1 MSIKGLILT
10 TKCRSRASALVFVL
24 AAVALMSVLVLAFF
38 THATLSR
45 QTSFSSGG
53 MARANAIALSG
64 MDTIIGDLLSEI
76 SAGSSVRTTNGI
88 SIYLPITNLSVA
100 PYRVGDQG
108 LPNLLKQSTSF
119 SNIWAGSSYAKQ
131 GPVRAAAGNSTLN
144 SSANGRKINVVRW
157 NAHYLLGE
165 TVSTNYTPPDWI
177 LVTRQGA
184 VTNASLLPAMSV
196 LADPSPSNP
205 NFVLGRFSYA
215 VYDEGGLLDINL
227 AGGPST
233 MPPDFKTRRGF
244 LQQVDLGKI
253 PGILDAD
260 SVVKWRNAATA
271 TNAALY
277 SQNVF
282 SNANGFTSVY
292 PGDQTFLSRQDLIQY
307 VNDHPAEIE
316 TRALQYLGTFSREK
330 NAPTYTP
337 KSTRAR
343 ILASENSVL
352 YGMDDQFNPSLM
364 DVRDSTGN
372 SLIKQRFPLSRLAL
386 ITPDAT
392 ADETSDIYRYF
403 GLTRASASSPWV
415 YNHGDPAKI
424 YKLSEVAEL
433 GRQPDFF
440 ELLQAAISVGSLA
453 KTSGSSYSDTRS
465 YDQNLYYH
473 IVQIAANAIDQYDA
487 DSFPTRIIFN
497 GTEIYGVENLPYL
510 AQVYETPFRPAGGN
524 RVATWYQPV
533 VWNPHANAG
542 SVSSAPSRFRFV
554 SKGYAYSFFLVDP
567 APPYISYPPRDLEA
581 GGGIEF
587 TNNPAFVRPTLLTPE
602 VGADAA
608 GDNKV
613 AYDSSRFL
621 LGICLGYADFP
632 PKDENGNFQSSS
644 SYTVAQ
650 PAVSHELQYWD
661 GSQWITYSQMK
672 NVVDRAPHTSPDS
685 FTTYTPSCYEIRSDP
700 RTDRFGVFGSYD
712 PSNAA
717 NRMAAFS
724 RTIRP
729 DAGDGEQAHVGVSA
743 HPGWSYG
750 GAQPYGNTSVYVGTL
765 SDNTASSATHYAD
778 SDGTQRRADGAYSGG
793 GDLDGRPL
801 ATDNFP
807 SRPLVLNRPFRS
819 VADLG
824 YVSRGVPWKSLDF
837 FTAESGDAALLDVF
851 CMNESS
857 DPFVEHGRV
866 NLNTRQAPVLSAV
879 LAGAIKSDGDETV
892 ISDADSAALGSSLVA
907 MTSDPQKGPLE
918 NRSDLVTR
926 WAGLLDFG
934 ASSDNLIKRRR
945 EAAVRTLADVGNVR
959 TWNLM
964 IDVIAQSG
972 RFAKNAQDVNAFIVE
987 GEKRYW
993 LHIAIDRYTGE
1004 VLGKQLENI
1013 YE

>member
-1 MSIKGLILT
+1 M
-10 TKCRSRASALVFVL
+10 VFVL
-24 AAVALMSVLVLAFF
+24 AAIALLSVLVLAFF

-45 QTSFSSGG
+45 QTSFTSGG
-53 MARANAIALSG
+53 MARANAIALGG
-64 MDTIIGDLLSEI
+64 MDTVVGDLISEI
-76 SAGSSVRTTNGI
+76 SAGSTVRTTNGI
-88 SIYLPITNLSVA
+88 SIYLPTTNFSVV
-100 PYRVGDQG
+100 PFRVGDQDIA
-108 LPNLLKQSTSF
+108 NLLKQSTGA
-119 SNIWAGSSYAKQ
+119 SNFWIGSPYSSP
-131 GPVRAAAGNSTLN
+131 GPVRAVADSSST
-144 SSANGRKINVVRW
+144 SASANGRKIDVSRW

-165 TVSTNYTPPDWI
+165 TVPANYTPPDWI
-177 LVTRQGA
+177 LVTRRGA
-184 VTNASLLPAMSV
+184 MTNTSSLPSMSV
-196 LADPSPSNP
+196 LSDSSPSNP
-205 NFVLGRFSYA
+205 DYVLGRFSYT
-215 VYDEGGLLDINL
+215 VFDEGGLLDINV

-233 MPPDFKTRRGF
+233 MPADFKTRRGF
-244 LQQVDLGKI
+244 LQQIDLGKI

-260 SVVKWRNAATA
+260 AVIKWRNRATS
-271 TNAALY
+271 TNSALY
-277 SQNVF
+277 SQSVLANT
-282 SNANGFTSVY
+282 NGFATVY
-292 PGDQTFLSRQDLIQY
+292 PGDQAFLSRQDLLQY
-307 VNDHPAEIE
+307 AKDHPAEIE
-316 TRALQYLGTFSREK
+316 TKALQYLGTFSREK
-330 NAPTYTP
+330 NAPTFTP
-337 KSTRAR
+337 KPTRGK

-352 YGMDDQFNPSLM
+352 YGLDDQFNPSLI
-364 DVRDSTGN
+364 DARDSSGN

-392 ADETSDIYRYF
+392 ANETSDIYKYF
-403 GLTRASASSPWV
+403 GLTRSSASSPWI
-415 YNHGDPAKI
+415 YNHGDPEKI
-424 YKLSEVAEL
+424 YKLSEIAAL

-453 KTSGSSYSDTRS
+453 KTSGSSYSDTKNF
-465 YDQNLYYH
+465 DKNLYYQV
-473 IVQIAANAIDQYDA
+473 VQIAANAIDQYDA
-487 DSFPTRIIFN
+487 DSFPTRIVFN
-497 GTEIYGVENLPYL
+497 GTEICGVENLPYI
-510 AQVYETPFRPAGGN
+510 AQVYETPFRPGGGN

-533 VWNPHANAG
+533 VWNPHANAA
-542 SVSSAPSRFRFV
+542 SISQEPSRFRFV
-554 SKGYAYSFFLVDP
+554 SRGSAYSFFIVAPD
-567 APPYISYPPRDLEA
+567 PPYISYPPKDLES

-587 TNNPAFVRPTLLTPE
+587 TNNPSFVRPTLLTPE
-602 VGADAA
+602 VGADAL

-613 AYDSSRFL
+613 QYDNNRFF
-621 LGICLGYADFP
+621 LGICLGFADFAAK
-632 PKDENGNFQSSS
+632 KDENGNFLTAW

-650 PAVSHELQYWD
+650 PSVSHELQYWD
-661 GSQWITYSQMK
+661 GSKWITYNQMK
-672 NVVDRAPHTSPDS
+672 NVVDRAPANSPDS
-685 FTTYTPSCYEIRSDP
+685 FTTYSPSCYEIRSDP

-712 PSNAA
+712 PSDPG

-729 DAGDGEQAHVGVSA
+729 DAGDGEQAHVGVAA
-743 HPGWSYG
+743 HPGWTYG
-750 GAQPYGNTSVYVGTL
+750 GAQPGAVYLGTL
-765 SDNTASSATHYAD
+765 SDNTTSSATRYAD
-778 SDGTQRRADGAYSGG
+778 PDGVLRRADGAYSGG
-793 GDLDGRPL
+793 GNLDGRPL
-801 ATDNFP
+801 ATDNFA

-851 CMNESS
+851 CINESS
-857 DPFVEHGRV
+857 DPFVEHGRI

-892 ISDADSAALGSSLVA
+892 VSDADSAALSSSLVA
-907 MTSDPQKGPLE
+907 MTSDTQKGPLE
-918 NRSDLVTR
+918 NKSDLVTR

-945 EAAVRTLADVGNVR
+945 EAAIRTLADVGNVR

-1004 VLGKQLENI
+1004 VISKQLENI